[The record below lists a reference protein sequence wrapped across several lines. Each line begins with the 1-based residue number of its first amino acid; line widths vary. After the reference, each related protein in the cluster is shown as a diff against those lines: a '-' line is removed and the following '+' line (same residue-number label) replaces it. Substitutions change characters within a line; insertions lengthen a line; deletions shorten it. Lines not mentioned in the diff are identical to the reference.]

1 MENEIRE
8 IAAADLVAQISNL
21 KSSGFEQLA
30 NLTAVDRLTDGK
42 IDMVYHLFAPTLH
55 KMLTIKVPLDRTDPV
70 IASLSGLWQGADWL
84 EREVFDLF
92 GVVFTDHPDLR
103 RIMMWD
109 GYDGYPLRKD
119 FTSPEIVK
127 LPEVK

>member
-1 MENEIRE
+1 MENEIKE
-8 IAAADLVAQISNL
+8 IATADLIGEITRL
-21 KSSGFEQLA
+21 KSAGFEQLA
-30 NLTAVDRLTDGK
+30 NLTAVDHLADGK
-42 IDMVYHLFAPTLH
+42 IDMVYHLFAPTLR
-55 KMLTIKVPLDRTDPV
+55 KMLTIKVPLDRANPV

-92 GVVFTDHPDLR
+92 GVTFTGHPDLR